1 MKSAS
6 NAPLPPAG
14 PVDTSSVVR
23 TGRGGICPR
32 RVSVSPAVRASLVLK
47 KTRVPS
53 AEAPSKA
60 AGRAP
65 LPPAGPVE
73 SSVVVPPERS

>member
-6 NAPLPPAG
+6 NAPLPPPG
-14 PVDTSSVVR
+14 PADTSSVVA
-23 TGRGGICPR
+23 PAR
-32 RVSVSPAVRASLVLK
+32 RYMSRRASVSAAVRASLVLR

-53 AEAPSKA
+53 AELPSKA

-73 SSVVVPPERS
+73 SSVVVPPERP